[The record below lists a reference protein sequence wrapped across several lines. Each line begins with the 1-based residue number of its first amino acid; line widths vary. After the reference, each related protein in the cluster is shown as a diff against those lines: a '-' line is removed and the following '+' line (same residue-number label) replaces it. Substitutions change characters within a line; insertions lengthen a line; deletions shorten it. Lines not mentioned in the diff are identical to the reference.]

1 MVLTAL
7 LKEALETDVL
17 VIGAG
22 VLGLSSA
29 YFLKKRDPSR
39 KVVVVERFSGPGQ
52 GNSAKSEGGYR
63 NLFASE
69 TNFLLAD
76 SSIDWFHHLQEDLN
90 YDIGLHELGYLWLL
104 PEEEYQERRGPFEA
118 CRRRGARVL
127 EYDSEELKTMLP
139 DLVTDFGESEEPE
152 IMGLEQVELGVFGP
166 KCGSVDADR
175 LVKAYES
182 EFLKI
187 GGEIHYNTEATK
199 LMHDPVEPLGIPG
212 EPFVWQESRIA
223 GAETSKGKILAETTV
238 VACGVWAAKIL
249 DPIGFDC
256 LMRPK
261 KRQIFAFKD
270 PKLGK
275 LLNTHDFND
284 DNSLPV
290 TILPTAGILLKGEV
304 SEGSI
309 WLACADNLGRKFE
322 LEDDPQPEDD
332 YYSNNIYHALVQY
345 LPCFQDVRP
354 ANSWAGQYD
363 INGFDQ
369 TPVVEAGPGL
379 IYVGASSGSGIMK
392 CDALGRIVDAVNEEK
407 EYATLYGGRGF
418 KVSDIG
424 IAKRQVEQETLV
436 V

>member
-1 MVLTAL
+1 M
-7 LKEALETDVL
+7 ETDVL
-17 VIGAG
+17 VVGAG
-22 VLGLSSA
+22 ILGLSSA
-29 YFLKKRDPSR
+29 YYMKKRDQSR
-39 KVVVVERFSGPGQ
+39 KVIVVEKLSGPGQ

-69 TNFLLAD
+69 TNYLLAD
-76 SSIDWFHHLQEDLN
+76 STIDWFHHLQEDLN

-104 PEEEYQERRGPFEA
+104 PEDEYRERREPFDVA
-118 CRRRGARVL
+118 KKRGARVL
-127 EYDSEELKTMLP
+127 EYSSEELKQLIP
-139 DLVTDFGESEEPE
+139 DLITEFDDSEDSQM
-152 IMGLEQVELGVFGP
+152 MGLEDVEMGVFGP
-166 KCGSVDADR
+166 NCGSVDVDR
-175 LVKAYES
+175 LVKAYEA

-187 GGEIHYNTEATK
+187 GGEIHYNTDAMK
-199 LMHDPVEPLGIPG
+199 LLHDPVEPLGIPG

-238 VACGVWAAKIL
+238 VACGTWASKIL

-256 LMRPK
+256 LMKPK

-270 PKLGK
+270 PKLSR
-275 LLNTHDFND
+275 LLNTKDFNE
-284 DNSLPV
+284 DNKLPV

-304 SEGSI
+304 SEESI

-322 LEDDPQPEDD
+322 LEDDPKPEDD

-345 LPCFQDVRP
+345 LPCFEDVRP

-369 TPVVEAGPGL
+369 TPVVEAGPGI
-379 IYVGASSGSGIMK
+379 IYVGAASGSGIMK
-392 CDALGRIVDAVNEEK
+392 SDALGRIVDAVNEEK

-418 KVSDIG
+418 KVSDLSVG
-424 IAKRQVEQETLV
+424 NRRVERETLV

>member
-1 MVLTAL
+1 
-7 LKEALETDVL
+7 LETDVL
-17 VIGAG
+17 VVGAG

-29 YFLKKRDPSR
+29 YYIKKRDPSQ
-39 KVVVVERFSGPGQ
+39 KVVVVEKLSGPGQ

-69 TNFLLAD
+69 INYLLAD
-76 SSIDWFHHLQEDLN
+76 STIDWLHHMQEDLE

-104 PEEEYQERRGPFEA
+104 PEDEYQQRREPFQVTKK
-118 CRRRGARVL
+118 RGARVL
-127 EYDSEELKTMLP
+127 EYSSEELKQMMP
-139 DLVTDFGESEEPE
+139 DLVTEFGESEESDV
-152 IMGLEQVELGVFGP
+152 MGLEDIELGVFGP
-166 KCGSVDADR
+166 KCGSVDVDR

-187 GGEIHYNTEATK
+187 GGEIHYNTDVSK
-199 LMHDPVEPLGIPG
+199 LLHDPVEPLGIPG
-212 EPFVWQESRIA
+212 EPMVWQESRIA
-223 GAETSKGKILAETTV
+223 GADTTKGRILAETTV
-238 VACGVWAAKIL
+238 VACGTWAGKLL

-270 PKLGK
+270 QKLSR
-275 LLNTHDFND
+275 LLNTKDFND
-284 DNSLPV
+284 DNKLPV

-304 SEGSI
+304 SEESI

-322 LEDDPQPEDD
+322 LEDDPKPEDD

-345 LPCFQDVRP
+345 LPCFEDVRP
-354 ANSWAGQYD
+354 ANAWAGQYA

-369 TPVVEAGPGL
+369 TPIVEASPGL
-379 IYVGASSGSGIMK
+379 IYVGAASGSGIMK
-392 CDALGRIVDAVNEEK
+392 SDALGRVVDAVNEDK

-418 KVSDIG
+418 KCSDLSVG
-424 IAKRQVEQETLV
+424 KRRVERETLV

>member
-1 MVLTAL
+1 
-7 LKEALETDVL
+7 LETDVL
-17 VIGAG
+17 VVGAG

-29 YFLKKRDPSR
+29 YYLKKRDPSR
-39 KVVVVERFSGPGQ
+39 KVVVVEKLSGPGQ

-69 TNFLLAD
+69 TNYLLAA
-76 SSIDWFHHLQEDLN
+76 STIDWFHHLKEDME
-90 YDIGLHELGYLWLL
+90 YDVGLHELGYLWLL
-104 PEEEYQERRGPFEA
+104 PEDEYRERRAPFDVA
-118 CRRRGARVL
+118 KRRGARIL
-127 EYDSEELKTMLP
+127 EYSSEELKAMIP
-139 DLVTDFGESEEPE
+139 DLVTEFDDSEESQ
-152 IMGLEQVELGVFGP
+152 MMALEDVEMGVFGP
-166 KCGSVDADR
+166 KCGSVDVDR
-175 LVKAYES
+175 LVKAYEA

-199 LMHDPVEPLGIPG
+199 LLHDPVEPLGIPG

-223 GAETSKGKILAETTV
+223 GADTSKGRILAETTV
-238 VACGVWAAKIL
+238 VACGVWAGKVL

-270 PKLGK
+270 PKLGR
-275 LLNTHDFND
+275 LLNTKDFND
-284 DNSLPV
+284 DNKLPV

-304 SEGSI
+304 SEESI

-345 LPCFQDVRP
+345 LPCFEDVRP
-354 ANSWAGQYD
+354 ANSWAGQYA

-369 TPVVEAGPGL
+369 TPVVEAGSGI
-379 IYVGASSGSGIMK
+379 IYVGAASGSGIMK
-392 CDALGRIVDAVNEEK
+392 SDALGRIVDAVNEDK

-418 KVSDIG
+418 KCSDLSV
-424 IAKRQVEQETLV
+424 AKRRVERETLV